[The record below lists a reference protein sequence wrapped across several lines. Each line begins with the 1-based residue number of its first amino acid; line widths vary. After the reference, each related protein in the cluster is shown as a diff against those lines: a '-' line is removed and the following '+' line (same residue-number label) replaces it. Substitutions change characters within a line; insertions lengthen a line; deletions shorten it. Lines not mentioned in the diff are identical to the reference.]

1 MIAENTHPTTNPK
14 TQHWLDK
21 PVLPWWP
28 ALTIEKL
35 LLVLIIVLTILTRF
49 YDVGARTMAHD
60 EINHVV
66 PGYNFEGYV
75 YDPVTHGPFQ
85 FHALALSYFL
95 FGDSDFSSRI
105 PAALFGVGVV
115 LFALFAWRRYLGRVG
130 ALIAGTLF
138 MISPY
143 ILFYSRYTR
152 NEIFI
157 VFWGLVLLWLLLRY
171 MEDGKTKWLYWLT
184 FITAMHYTDKATSF
198 IFSAEAL
205 IFLALLFIWKYWRRE
220 WPKERYKMLFQIAS
234 AATLCLIVLTLGV
247 YILGKTPVTNAAP
260 IIDPVT
266 QESLTPH
273 VLNSKLPLFASIALT
288 GIAAVASIIT
298 LVLGLG
304 WVELRKSRL
313 FDLIALQLIL
323 ILPLLVALPVK
334 ILGFDPQDYSATG
347 ILTTGGFFLVLL
359 VISIIL
365 GLMWNKKVF
374 LVSLAIFWGIFIVF
388 YTTFFTHGEGFF
400 KGIAGALGYWMSQ
413 QAVERGTQ
421 PLYYYALVQVPFYEY
436 LPALGTI
443 LAIILGF
450 GRRLFMSKTE
460 DIFESPFKKKT
471 EAIESEPETEN
482 TIEDQAETPNLALE
496 EVPIPLATLSEVESA
511 IEEDEVK
518 IFAQSSL
525 DVIEEN
531 AIEPSEEDPE
541 EKGKP
546 GFFQRLFSLPPRE
559 EGIASSLPILALLV
573 FWSIMSLASFSIAG
587 ERMPWLTT
595 HITMPM
601 ILTASFGLAY
611 FVESLDWQD
620 LKAKKGWLVLV
631 LSIVFMVA
639 LFGLFGSLLGNK
651 TPFQGKDLIHMQAT
665 STFLLAALG
674 TFGSGIGLFFLIR
687 RWQGKVFFKFFI
699 LIAFALM
706 GIQTA
711 RSAFR
716 AAYINY
722 DNAKELL
729 VYAHATRDM
738 KDSVEQI
745 ETISRRL
752 YGDKTIKV
760 AYDNDVRYPYWWYM
774 RDYPN
779 KVDFN
784 TNVTKSLQDSPI
796 IVVGSNNFSKIEPVV
811 RDQYYRYD
819 YKRMWWPN
827 EEIYRNWTFKKVFT
841 DLLNPAKRAGLWDL
855 WFNRDYTKYAAA
867 FSNPSLTLANW
878 SPADN
883 ARMYIRKDVAP
894 QIWELGISPEPV
906 APREDPYKDNTK
918 SLDPVKV
925 VTQTGDLSFLAP
937 RDIATAPDGS
947 LYIADSRNHRIIH
960 IKPDGTLIKT
970 IGSYGNTMDNPN
982 QPGGMMNEPW
992 GVAVDTNGT
1001 LYVADTWNHRIQVF
1015 DSAGNFLRMWSTF
1028 DVAGMPEG
1036 FWGPRGIALDAEG
1049 RVYVTDTG
1057 KQRVVVFEKT
1067 GAYRTQFGG
1076 QGLEL
1081 GKLDEPVGIAIGK
1094 DGKVYVTD
1102 TWNQRVQVFQ
1112 PSPDGMVFTGL
1123 KDWELDAWFSNSIEN
1138 KPYLALDAE
1147 DNVYITDPDMGR
1159 VIVFDRNGDFKV
1171 LWGGFDNSYLMGVI
1185 IGITVGEDGS
1195 VWVSDSTNNSLL
1207 QFNLP

>member
-1 MIAENTHPTTNPK
+1 MIAENTHSTPTSTN
-14 TQHWLDK
+14 QHWLDK

-35 LLVLIIVLTILTRF
+35 LLVLIIVLTIFSRF

-66 PGYNFEGYV
+66 PGSNFEGYV

-95 FGDSDFSSRI
+95 FGESDFSSRI
-105 PAALFGVGVV
+105 PAALFGIGTV

-157 VFWGLVLLWLLLRY
+157 VFWGIVLLWLLLRY
-171 MEDGKTKWLYWLT
+171 LEDGKVKWLYWLT

-205 IFLALLFIWKYWRRE
+205 IFLALFFIWKYWRLE
-220 WPKERYKMLFQIAS
+220 WPKERYKKIFQIAS

-247 YILGKTPVTNAAP
+247 YILGKTQVTNAAP

-266 QESLTPH
+266 QESVAPH
-273 VLNSKLPLFASIALT
+273 VLNSKLPLLASIAFT
-288 GIAAVASIIT
+288 GIAAVVSVVS

-304 WVELRKSRL
+304 WVELRKSRV

-323 ILPLLVALPVK
+323 ILPLLVAIPVK
-334 ILGFDPQDYSATG
+334 LLGFDPQDYTATG
-347 ILTTGGFFLVLL
+347 ILTTGGIFLVLL
-359 VISIIL
+359 IVSIIL
-365 GLMWNKKVF
+365 GLMWNKKIF
-374 LVSLAIFWGIFIVF
+374 LVCLGIFWGIFIVF

-443 LAIILGF
+443 LAFCIGVK
-450 GRRLFMSKTE
+450 RKLFLSKT
-460 DIFESPFKKKT
+460 DAIFESPFKSKEAWIEAEEEGEAST
-471 EAIESEPETEN
+471 EAAHLIEDAVEADPIASSLLEVEPEREN
-482 TIEDQAETPNLALE
+482 EAL
-496 EVPIPLATLSEVESA
+496 VEVEQLDFLEDSI
-511 IEEDEVK
+511 IEEDV
-518 IFAQSSL
+518 L
-525 DVIEEN
+525 EES
-531 AIEPSEEDPE
+531 P
-541 EKGKP
+541 KP
-546 GFFQRLFSLPPRE
+546 GFFKRLFSLPERE
-559 EGIASSLPILALLV
+559 EGVYDSLPILILLL
-573 FWSIMSLASFSIAG
+573 FWSLMSLAAFSVAG

-611 FVESLDWQD
+611 LVESLDWQAI
-620 LKAKKGWLVLV
+620 KAKKGWLILV
-631 LSIVFMVA
+631 LSIVFIVA
-639 LFGLFGSLLGNK
+639 LFGLLGSLLGPNP
-651 TPFQGKDLIHMQAT
+651 PFQGKDLLNMQAT

-674 TFGSGIGLFFLIR
+674 SFGSLIGLFFLVR
-687 RWQGKVFFKFFI
+687 GWEVKTFLKFFV
-699 LIAFALM
+699 LISFALM
-706 GIQTA
+706 SVQTA

-752 YGDKTIKV
+752 YGDKSIKI

-796 IVVGSNNFSKIEPVV
+796 IVVGSGNFSKIEPVV

-827 EEIYRNWTFKKVFT
+827 EEIYRNWSFKRAFENLK
-841 DLLNPAKRAGLWDL
+841 NPAKRAGLWDL

-867 FSNPSLTLANW
+867 YGNPSLTLANW
-878 SPADN
+878 SPADT
-883 ARMYIRKDVAP
+883 ARMYIRKEVAP

-918 SLDPVKV
+918 SLDPAKII
-925 VTQTGDLSFLAP
+925 TQTGNLSFLAP

-947 LYIADSRNHRIIH
+947 LYVADSRNHRIVH
-960 IKPDGTLIKT
+960 LNADGSLIKT
-970 IGSYGNTMDNPN
+970 IGSYGNTMENPN

-992 GVAVDTNGT
+992 GVAVDTDGT

-1015 DSAGNFLRMWSTF
+1015 DKDGNFLRMWSTF
-1028 DVAGMPEG
+1028 DVAGMPDG
-1036 FWGPRGIALDAEG
+1036 FWGPRGITLDAEG

-1067 GAYRTQFGG
+1067 GAYRTQFGS

-1081 GKLDEPVGIAIGK
+1081 GKMDEPVGIAVGK
-1094 DGKVYVTD
+1094 DGKVYIAD

-1112 PSPDGMVFTGL
+1112 PSPDGMTFASL
-1123 KDWELDAWFSNSIEN
+1123 KDWEVDAWLSSSIEN

-1159 VIVFDRNGDFKV
+1159 IIVFDRNGEFKV
-1171 LWGGFDNSYLMGVI
+1171 LWGGFENSYLMGVI
-1185 IGITVGEDGS
+1185 TGITLGADDT
-1195 VWVSDSTNNSLL
+1195 VWVTDSSSNSLL
-1207 QFNLP
+1207 QFNMP